1 MVPASTSLCYSNP
14 EGGSVTF
21 HVALRYSSKDLSLI
35 SKDDEKGGQ
44 HFRHSLTSIS
54 PFHLGYFAT
63 WRVGR
68 VTKGKTENTRF
79 SMSTRIV
86 VISPCG
92 SSRGNACKADLASY
106 RIRISSCKKGSV
118 ETSAETRKADMSV
131 VVSRPLA

>member
-14 EGGSVTF
+14 ERGSVPF
-21 HVALRYSSKDLSLI
+21 HVALRYSKEDLSLI

-44 HFRHSLTSIS
+44 QFRHSLISIS

-63 WRVGR
+63 WRVR
-68 VTKGKTENTRF
+68 RLSKVKTENTRF

-86 VISPCG
+86 PISPCG
-92 SSRGNACKADLASY
+92 SSLGNAYKADLASY

-118 ETSAETRKADMSV
+118 ETSAETREANISV
-131 VVSRPLA
+131 AASLRLA